1 MVDLGID
8 ARHPLT
14 ATQIVTIAAWR
25 THNKDLATQ
34 TAHDKAIRLAKH
46 VTALDNKLRDV
57 TKRITDLVRHSPAAA
72 LLQQPG
78 IGPVT
83 AAVTLTAWSH
93 LGRIRTEAAFASLA
107 GISPI
112 PASSG
117 NTVRRRINHTTEGR
131 TLREIRRCLKRH
143 LTREIYRH
151 LNTPARTQLATT

>member
-1 MVDLGID
+1 MSTERTATINALTALLRVVDLGID
-8 ARHPLT
+8 TRHPLT
-14 ATQIVTIAAWR
+14 ATQIVTITTWR
-25 THNKDLATQ
+25 TRNEDLATQ
-34 TAHDKAIRLAKH
+34 TAHGEAIKLAKR
-46 VTALDNKLRDV
+46 VTALDNELRDV

-83 AAVTLTAWSH
+83 
-93 LGRIRTEAAFASLA
+93 AAFASLA